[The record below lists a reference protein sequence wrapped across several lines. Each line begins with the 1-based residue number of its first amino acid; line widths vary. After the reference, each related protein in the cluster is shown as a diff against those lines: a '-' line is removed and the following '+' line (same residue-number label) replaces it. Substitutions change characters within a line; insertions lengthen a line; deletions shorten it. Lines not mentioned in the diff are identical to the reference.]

1 MPPCAPPWSART
13 PDSAHSPSLLAPP
26 WAPAA
31 PEWEEKEKCQ
41 DPAAA
46 QRPRSPQRAE
56 GPPLLL
62 QEGDS
67 RPTQASLSPGPPSL
81 QARVFCHPDP
91 WSPAGKPQPRLS
103 PTSVLGLAREQSR
116 APSLSA
122 SLYKCASCRAPLGIS
137 THDWPAWL
145 SGWVGRRLTV
155 GPTAP
160 GGPRSPLLPLAPAV
174 PWKPYEGGRLGLVAA
189 PQGWPL
195 PPSAPTLDQ
204 DQAPQLVPSLAPAEP
219 HTHPAGPAFLTY
231 PGQPRPTLTTGT
243 GSIGI
248 HPSCPGVTAGRVSQG
263 WPLAG
268 GAAWSPWHPVRLS
281 PGDPGRV

>member
-103 PTSVLGLAREQSR
+103 PTSVLGLARELSR

-122 SLYKCASCRAPLGIS
+122 SLYKCASCRAPLGINIS
-137 THDWPAWL
+137 
-145 SGWVGRRLTV
+145 
-155 GPTAP
+155 
-160 GGPRSPLLPLAPAV
+160 LLPPATSPV
-174 PWKPYEGGRLGLVAA
+174 PASCLWASPRAISLCLELQA
-189 PQGWPL
+189 Q
-195 PPSAPTLDQ
+195 PP
-204 DQAPQLVPSLAPAEP
+204 
-219 HTHPAGPAFLTY
+219 HPG
-231 PGQPRPTLTTGT
+231 
-243 GSIGI
+243 
-248 HPSCPGVTAGRVSQG
+248 
-263 WPLAG
+263 
-268 GAAWSPWHPVRLS
+268 
-281 PGDPGRV
+281 